1 PLSTSWLSSAL
12 SSLQWCSGLYVLRA
26 VRSAPCCRGR
36 LGPSRV
42 IWPVLAQMLSQMV
55 IQRVRIRHGT
65 ARAQVRPFG
74 QPPLCCFVCSKQVT
88 ERDIRLMTLGVRQFS
103 LLAPVLGMVDA
114 YFGAVRPA
122 GTGTAMRL
130 LLGLYTVT
138 TLLGMWSFNNIYAL
152 FSRAVRSRASSLKS
166 GKLCVTAQMVSVKL
180 IDMILGVALDGGYS
194 GGSWDMSKQ
203 DLSAVI
209 SGCSL
214 CGVQLA
220 LALLGWRAF
229 PATRRMYP
237 IPDFEDGH
245 PPDLL
250 ASMQLTGVR
259 QGTYKLLH
267 ELETAAAADGS
278 PEHLGTA

>member
-1 PLSTSWLSSAL
+1 VSVAT
-12 SSLQWCSGLYVLRA
+12 LRLVELLFVMA
-26 VRSAPCCRGR
+26 GGWGR
-36 LGPSRV
+36 V
-42 IWPVLAQMLSQMV
+42 QAQLP
-55 IQRVRIRHGT
+55 
-65 ARAQVRPFG
+65 AEPVRPFG